1 MINNSFEYK
10 EAIKR
15 LKEWAKAYYI
25 DDDPL
30 VSDALYDKLYHE
42 VLEWESKHK
51 DEIDPTS
58 PTQRVGDRVLEGFH
72 KANHI
77 KRMWSMEDV
86 FDSIQM
92 REWYDKIVKEYEE
105 KRFFVE
111 PKFDGASLN
120 LIYSDGVLQRAI
132 TRGDGVT
139 GEDVTINAKTI
150 HSIPLSIEYKDTIE
164 IRGEVLMPLKSFEE
178 LNAKRIKEQE
188 TPFANP
194 RNAASGSLRQLDPNI
209 TAKRNLIF
217 QPWGVGENSL
227 SYPYL
232 SQKMDYIYSLG
243 FKRPFISKICYEFKE
258 IEELYHLM
266 IEKRASLPIMLDGMV
281 VKVDNIEV
289 QERLGYTVKNP
300 KWMVAYKFPAIE
312 KETKLIDVVW
322 QVGRTGVLTP
332 VAILEPVD
340 IDGALVERATLHNYE
355 EIVRKDI
362 KIGDMVLIIRSG
374 DVIPKIIKPLVSFR
388 DGTQRDIA
396 KPTKCPECGSKLL
409 DEGALIKCQNLKCP
423 ARVVNSIVHYASK
436 KCMQIEGLGEKVVE
450 QLYKA
455 GILKSVEDLYSLT
468 LDILLSLP
476 KFQAKRANKL
486 LKAIEDSKGKECW
499 RFVNGLGIEHIG
511 EVASKKICSA
521 FGVDFLDL
529 STEQLIS
536 IDGFGNEMAESFL
549 EFMRVNRDSVS
560 RLLNIVHPVYKDI
573 DIKESFLKDK
583 KVVLTGT
590 MSRSR
595 SKIKEELES
604 LGVIVTNSVSKKT
617 NYLIYGKDAGSKYE
631 KAKSLG
637 VECIDE
643 KRLNELLSK

>member
-1 MINNSFEYK
+1 MIENSFEYK
-10 EAIKR
+10 DAVKR

-25 DDDPL
+25 DDNPI
-30 VSDALYDKLYHE
+30 VSDAKYDELYHE
-42 VLEWESKHK
+42 VLEWEQKYPK
-51 DEIDPTS
+51 NIDPSS
-58 PTQRVGDRVLEGFH
+58 PTQRVGDRVSEGFH

-77 KRMWSMEDV
+77 KKMWSMEDV

-150 HSIPLSIEYKDTIE
+150 HSIPLSIEYKETIE

-178 LNAKRIKEQE
+178 LNAKRIKEGE
-188 TPFANP
+188 STFANP

-209 TAKRNLIF
+209 TAKRNLVF

-266 IEKRASLPIMLDGMV
+266 IKKRASLPIMLDGMV

-300 KWMVAYKFPAIE
+300 KWMVAYKFPAVE

-340 IDGALVERATLHNYE
+340 IDGVVVERATLHNYE

-396 KPTKCPECGSKLL
+396 KPLKCPECESELL

-468 LDILLSLP
+468 PDVLLSLP
-476 KFQAKRANKL
+476 KFQTKRANKL

-529 STEQLIS
+529 STEQLVS

-560 RLLNIVHPVYKDI
+560 RLLDIVQPVYKDI
-573 DIKESFLKDK
+573 DIKESPLKDK
-583 KVVLTGT
+583 RVVLTGT

-604 LGVIVTNSVSKKT
+604 LGAIVTNSVSKKT
-617 NYLIYGKDAGSKYE
+617 DYLIYGKDAGSKYE